1 MKFTEGRPL
10 LFGGIALIVVFLGVA
25 SYWLLASGEEVL
37 FRELSPEEV
46 DKVSAELSVRSI
58 EHSIDRAQG
67 TISVAKQDLSRAKE
81 TVMNSGN
88 AFREII
94 GFELFNESD
103 FGITDFA
110 QRVNYQRALEGE
122 LSRTIGSLDDIRHAR
137 VHLVLP
143 EKKLFSE
150 DKEKVSASI
159 TVYLDPGKEISA
171 SQVAGIKKLV
181 ESSVPKIQ
189 PQDISLVDQS
199 GNVLGAGASSVEGA
213 VGGQLREKIRTEKY
227 LQGKLASILDGSL
240 GPSNYVAHVDV
251 SLMLNNRT
259 VQTER
264 PISPENGTGIRNI
277 RETES
282 RGVGDEQGSREKSR
296 EVSYEYGREISNTEY
311 AGYEIARLSVGVVVD
326 KALEDIQVNDVQE
339 LVSSVL
345 GMKPER
351 GDTVTVIKNS
361 IALKKAFEKYNE
373 ESAPGVVNST
383 QREPQMPVPSQYIL
397 IAVGLLLAIG
407 ALMMLARMF
416 AERSRVRRVSR
427 QLQQWAELPDN
438 VVEYSDR

>member
-1 MKFTEGRPL
+1 MKFLEGKPL
-10 LFGGIALIVVFLGVA
+10 LFGGIALIVVFLVVA
-25 SYWLLASGEEVL
+25 SYWILSSGEEVL
-37 FRELSPEEV
+37 FRELAPEEV

-67 TISVAKQDLSRAKE
+67 TISVAKADLSRAKE

-150 DKEKVSASI
+150 DEEKVSASI

-181 ESSVPKIQ
+181 ESSVPKIL
-189 PQDISLVDQS
+189 PQDISIVDQS
-199 GNVLGAGASSVEGA
+199 GRVLEGGVSSGDGV

-227 LQGKLASILDGSL
+227 LQGKLSNILDGSL
-240 GPSNYVAHVDV
+240 GPSSYVAHVDV
-251 SLMLNNRT
+251 SLVMNNRT

-264 PISPENGTGIRNI
+264 LISPGDGAGIKKI

-282 RGVGDEQGSREKSR
+282 RGAGEDQGSRDKSR

-311 AGYEIARLSVGVVVD
+311 AGYDIARVSVGVVID
-326 KALEDIQVNDVQE
+326 TGLEGVKTDDVRD

-345 GMKPER
+345 GMKPDR
-351 GDTVTVIKNS
+351 GDTVTVIRNN
-361 IALKKAFEKYNE
+361 IALKKAFDKYNQQPLPE
-373 ESAPGVVNST
+373 APE
-383 QREPQMPVPSQYIL
+383 QDRPEPSLAVPSQYIL
-397 IAVGLLLAIG
+397 IAIALLLGLGAI
-407 ALMMLARMF
+407 LMAGRMIT
-416 AERSRVRRVSR
+416 ERSRVRRVSR
-427 QLQQWAELPDN
+427 QLQQWAELPSN